1 MKKILIVDDSA
12 LMRRVMSDIISSEPG
27 MTVANTADNGS
38 TAVRYLESGKRYDCI
53 LLDINMPKMDG
64 IGFLTYINEKR
75 ITIPV
80 LVVSSIASQ
89 STKETMRALELGAYD
104 FVKKP
109 ERVASSEFR
118 DQLLQ
123 KVKCAFGLKPM
134 SYQDPKIRRKPEPHA
149 FKPTRRPPSQLGGA

>member
-64 IGFLTYINEKR
+64 IGFLTDRKR
-75 ITIPV
+75 SCRERVYV
-80 LVVSSIASQ
+80 LV
-89 STKETMRALELGAYD
+89 
-104 FVKKP
+104 
-109 ERVASSEFR
+109 
-118 DQLLQ
+118 
-123 KVKCAFGLKPM
+123 
-134 SYQDPKIRRKPEPHA
+134 
-149 FKPTRRPPSQLGGA
+149 

>member
-1 MKKILIVDDSA
+1 
-12 LMRRVMSDIISSEPG
+12 MRRVMSDIISSEPG

-80 LVVSSIASQ
+80 LVVSSQ
-89 STKETMRALELGAYD
+89 
-104 FVKKP
+104 VK
-109 ERVASSEFR
+109 A
-118 DQLLQ
+118 
-123 KVKCAFGLKPM
+123 
-134 SYQDPKIRRKPEPHA
+134 RRKPCGHWSWEPM
-149 FKPTRRPPSQLGGA
+149 TL